1 MTVKA
6 TDLDEQRQ
14 DRLGY
19 GDIGYF
25 LSPSDSPYF
34 KINQK
39 NGQIRI
45 KSVPNFDREKMDSY
59 EFKVIAKDSGGNS
72 DEPMQEGKATVT
84 IKIEDINDNDPV
96 FESTNIVVEIPEDT
110 EVGTEISTDIV
121 VGDRDIGLNGQ
132 VRFVMDSE
140 TETFEILPKLDPQH
154 PKENSSRYFGIISL
168 KKKLNFDSPEGKPEY
183 RFKVTAENIEP
194 GKIILCFHPLFR

>member
-1 MTVKA
+1 MTVEA
-6 TDLDEQRQ
+6 TDLDEQRPT

-59 EFKVIAKDSGGNS
+59 EFNVIARDGGGNS
-72 DEPMQEGKATVT
+72 DEPMREGKATVT
-84 IKIEDINDNDPV
+84 IKIEDINDNAPV
-96 FESTNIVVEIPEDT
+96 FESTEILVEIPEDLQIGS
-110 EVGTEISTDIV
+110 EKSTDIV
-121 VGDRDIGLNGQ
+121 VTDRDIGINGQ
-132 VRFVMDSE
+132 VRLIMDSE
-140 TETFEILPKLDPQH
+140 TETFEILPKIDEQH
-154 PKENSSRYFGIISL
+154 PKENSSRYFGVISL
-168 KKKLNFDSPEGKPEY
+168 KKELNFEARKEY
-183 RFKVTAENIEP
+183 RFKVIAENIEP
-194 GKIILCFHPLFR
+194 GNIHNL